1 MSRARV
7 AWGYEA
13 IGREID
19 RTKEEAKWLAKK
31 GHIRVRKHGHRTV
44 SALIDDLL
52 EDVAGIS
59 EKEKEVEE
67 AEPP

>member
-19 RTKEEAKWLAKK
+19 RTKEEAKWLAKQ
-31 GHIRVRKHGHRTV
+31 GRLRIRRHGHRTV
-44 SALIDDLL
+44 SALVEHLL
-52 EDVAGIS
+52 EDVAGLS
-59 EKEKEVEE
+59 EKKEE
-67 AEPP
+67 AEEPP